1 MLIASL
7 IESSVSQN
15 ADVGKAQYPV
25 SEFRSGQFA
34 CNLVLLGP
42 FLGCRRIEMRE
53 PRAPV
58 NGKESRSAEF
68 FTVVSTVGQIF
79 GAKPRNSAQH
89 SANA

>member
-1 MLIASL
+1 MW
-7 IESSVSQN
+7 Q
-15 ADVGKAQYPV
+15 KAQYPV
-25 SEFRSGQFA
+25 REFRSGQFA
-34 CNLVLLGP
+34 CDLVLLARFWVAGASKR
-42 FLGCRRIEMRE
+42 GE
-53 PRAPV
+53 PGAPV